1 MKYYYTLAI
10 TCMISMSIF
19 AQRGTLSGQ
28 ITDTNGESVIG
39 ASIYSTSTQ
48 IGTITDVDGNYN
60 LRLPSG
66 KQSVTISYV
75 GFGTKIIQVTITPGQ
90 ISTLN
95 VILEEDAIGLSEV
108 VVLGTRANDRLII
121 NSPVPVDVISGRE
134 LQMAGVTQTIQI
146 LQMLVP
152 SYNVSKPSITDGS
165 DHFRPATLR
174 GLGPDQVLVLVNGK
188 RRHTNSLVHV
198 NGTVGRG
205 STGVDLNAIPATAI
219 ERVEVL
225 RDGASAQYGSDAI
238 AGVINIILKK
248 ENTFDASITYGAN
261 LTNFERGY
269 DAGEGLAGGITNQN
283 IKDWNDLYNY
293 DWLTKTENLT
303 KTDGQKLNAHIGKG
317 FSIGDGT
324 LYLSAQYRNQ
334 GRTNR
339 AGLDNRFN
347 YFKNPDGTPSAKE
360 ALFDRANNWR
370 YGDSE
375 FREFSLFANGDK
387 ALGQNTLYFFAGY
400 NNRYGESGCFYRR
413 ASDNRTVRSI
423 YPDGFLPL
431 IAPTITDIS
440 ASVGL
445 KGKLGE
451 NWNFDLSQV
460 VGKNNF
466 ELNMKNTINTS
477 LGGLNQY
484 KFPDGVAQKQEIY
497 DGTLG
502 FLQATTNFD
511 ISRTIEAGFAKPI
524 NLAVGAEFRYENYS
538 IAQGELTS
546 YYNGNKISGGIQD
559 GPSKGSNASAGCQC
573 FPGWEK
579 AVDVGRTNLGA
590 YVDLETDIVERWTTA
605 IAARFENYSDF
616 GSTLTGKIAS
626 RYGIS
631 KALGVRAAVSTGFR
645 APSLAQGNYTAIQTV
660 SIGTQLVE
668 SGIFPYGDGKGAAAA
683 LGAEALKAEKSLN
696 LSGGI
701 TFNTGKFA
709 LTVDAYQ
716 ILVKNRIIL
725 SEQFAGEKLQSYLQS
740 QNIFA
745 GAAIYFTN
753 KLNTKTSG
761 IDITG
766 RYAINTGK
774 EGNLKLILSANF
786 NKNEI
791 TNKNDVKTPDKI
803 KQFSDTPLLGEVEI
817 TRIENANPNNVINL
831 IFDYNKKKWNIMLR
845 NVRFGNITW
854 SEYNDNGDIVQQLF
868 SSKIQT
874 DLEVGYKLSQGIHF
888 ALGSN
893 NILDIYPD
901 KFRKDLAFGGVFQYD
916 GTYPLGFNGRYV
928 YARFTYRM

>member
-1 MKYYYTLAI
+1 MKNFL
-10 TCMISMSIF
+10 SFSILF
-19 AQRGTLSGQ
+19 VFSVAVYAQRGTLSGQ
-28 ITDTNGESVIG
+28 VTDNNGEAVIG
-39 ASIYSTSTQ
+39 ASVYSTTTQ
-48 IGTITDVDGNYN
+48 IGTVTDLDGNYSFS
-60 LRLPSG
+60 LPSG
-66 KQSVTISYV
+66 NQSVTISYV
-75 GFGTKIIQVTITPGQ
+75 GFGTKIIQVSITPGQ

-95 VILEEDAIGLSEV
+95 VTLEEDAIGLNEV
-108 VVLGTRANDRLII
+108 VVLGTRANDRLVI

-238 AGVINIILKK
+238 AGVINIVLKK
-248 ENTFDASITYGAN
+248 DKAFDASVTYGTN
-261 LTNFERGY
+261 MSNFERGY
-269 DAGEGLAGGITNQN
+269 DANEGLVGSITNQN
-283 IKDWNDLYNY
+283 IKDWNTLYNY
-293 DWLTKTENLT
+293 DWLTKTENVF
-303 KTDGQKLNAHIGKG
+303 KTDGQKLNAHVGKG

-324 LYLSAQYRNQ
+324 IYLSAQYRNQ

-339 AGLDNRFN
+339 AGIDNRFN
-347 YFKNPDGTPSAKE
+347 YFRNADGTPSSKE
-360 ALFDRANNWR
+360 ASFDRANNWR

-375 FREFSLFANGDK
+375 FREFSLFAYGDK

-413 ASDNRTVRSI
+413 ASDDRTVRSI
-423 YPDGFLPL
+423 YPDGFLPR
-431 IAPTITDIS
+431 IAPTITDLS
-440 ASVGL
+440 ASIGL

-451 NWNFDLSQV
+451 NWNYDLSQV

-484 KFPDGVAQKQEIY
+484 QFPNGVKQKQEIY

-511 ISRTIEAGFAKPI
+511 LSRSIDAGFAKPL
-524 NLAVGAEFRYENYS
+524 NLAVGAEFRYENYT
-538 IAQGELTS
+538 IQQGELTS

-559 GPSKGSNASAGCQC
+559 GPNKGNAASAGCQC

-579 AVDVGRTNLGA
+579 AVDANRNNIGA
-590 YVDLETDIVERWTTA
+590 YIDLETDIVDKWTTG

-616 GSTLTGKIAS
+616 GSTLTGKIAT

-631 KALGVRAAVSTGFR
+631 EALGIRAAVSTGFR

-668 SGIFPYGDGKGAAAA
+668 SGIFPYADGKGAAAA
-683 LGAEALKAEKSLN
+683 LGAEALKAEKSVN
-696 LSGGI
+696 LSAGV

-716 ILVKNRIIL
+716 INVKNRIIL
-725 SEQFAGEKLQSYLQS
+725 SEQFSGDKLQTYLQS

-745 GAAIYFTN
+745 GAAVYFTN

-761 IDITG
+761 VDITG
-766 RYAINTGK
+766 RYGINVGK
-774 EGNLKLILSANF
+774 EGNLKFILSANF

-791 TNKNDVKTPDKI
+791 TNKNEIQTPEKI

-817 TRIENANPNNVINL
+817 TRIEKANPNNVVNL
-831 IFDYNKKKWNIMLR
+831 ILDYTQKKWNVMFR
-845 NVRFGNITW
+845 NVRFGNIIW
-854 SEYNDNGDIVQQLF
+854 SEYNDNGDIVEQVF
-868 SSKIQT
+868 SPKIQT
-874 DLEVGYKLSQGIHF
+874 DLEIGYKISKGLQF
-888 ALGSN
+888 AIGSN
-893 NILDIYPD
+893 NILDVYPD
-901 KFRKDLAFGGVFQYD
+901 KFRKDLAFGGIFQYD